1 MLLAQ
6 SHTPFFPPWYFWVFV
21 FAVVLVVVGGIV
33 FLIVSIK
40 RAEMALRIK
49 ERELAAHLMEVMLR
63 EQHLS
68 PAEIEQVLDSYW
80 RLGSFWGRFR
90 RLWIKAKGVP
100 ADFTPPKGLPAWES
114 HKPT

>member
-6 SHTPFFPPWYFWVFV
+6 SHAAFFPPWYFWIFV
-21 FAVVLVVVGGIV
+21 FAVVLVVVGGMV

-40 RAEMALRIK
+40 RAELALRIK

-68 PAEIEQVLDSYW
+68 PAEIEQVLHSYW
-80 RLGSFWGRFR
+80 RLGTFWGRFR
-90 RLWIKAKGVP
+90 QLWIRTKVTP
-100 ADFTPPKGLPAWES
+100 VDFPPSKGLPAWEAR
-114 HKPT
+114 KPI